1 MDGGLSFQ
9 GPGKRAAFAQA
20 PVPAMGNSVVTS
32 SGTFV
37 GVFAGTDTLSRRDML
52 KATSSTDGGST
63 LTPATSIGP
72 FVAGGERKG
81 ANLGNANAQPML
93 AIDGSTGRFKD
104 RLYLVWPDRRSGHT
118 RIFFSSSSDAG
129 TTWTPA
135 RAIDDNAPNV
145 TTDHFMANV
154 AVNRDGVV
162 GVMWYDRR
170 DHPDNLGWNVRFSA
184 SLDGGATFLP
194 SVKISE
200 RSNTF
205 PPGSSLARSR
215 ADANTRD
222 SAALQRATVVAA
234 RESFKYMG
242 GDTAGL
248 AADASGAF
256 HPVWV
261 DNRTGVPQVWTARVV
276 VRR

>member
-1 MDGGLSFQ
+1 
-9 GPGKRAAFAQA
+9 
-20 PVPAMGNSVVTS
+20 
-32 SGTFV
+32 
-37 GVFAGTDTLSRRDML
+37 
-52 KATSSTDGGST
+52 
-63 LTPATSIGP
+63 
-72 FVAGGERKG
+72 
-81 ANLGNANAQPML
+81 ML
-93 AIDGSTGRFKD
+93 AIDASTSRFKD
-104 RLYLVWPDRRSGHT
+104 RLYVVWPDRRSGHT
-118 RIFFSSSSDAG
+118 QIFFASSSNAG
-129 TTWTPA
+129 ATWTPP
-135 RAIDDNAPNV
+135 RPIDDNAPNS

-154 AVNRDGVV
+154 AVNRAGIV

-170 DHPDNLGWNVRFSA
+170 DHPDNLGWDVRFSA

-200 RSNTF
+200 RANTF
-205 PPGSSLARSR
+205 PPGASLARSR
-215 ADANTRD
+215 TDASTGD
-222 SAALQRATVVAA
+222 SAALQRATVAAA

-261 DNRTGVPQVWTARVV
+261 DNRTGVPQVWTAKVV